1 MAKSRK
7 PIDPVADLQA
17 RYDAAQ
23 VASSQAMQRNNSGYG
38 GNGQDASM
46 AAMNNLNNLSTQLA
60 QAKQQ
65 AAQAAS
71 AAKSQAAA
79 QAAAQRAQANRDE
92 LFTASRARE
101 QQLRQDPVDMA
112 IQQELAARQGPYT
125 PDTVSR
131 FRSDPDIAAA
141 LAQLRTGASGQGGPF
156 DATTRNS
163 MFSQASDNAAAAEA
177 GANDRIT
184 QQWLSRGGNMNDP
197 ALQAAL
203 SRNQADRSASNQASR
218 MGIDLNAGRANYDAQ
233 QSSINR
239 LAQLAQSQNATEGD
253 MLAQNFAGRGQAL
266 GQGAALN
273 ASRNNAITDAS
284 RNTGNLLAAEQFT
297 DRAAGPVTGAVRAPL
312 ASSSMTTAIPGAPRP
327 APTAP
332 TAFLSAP
339 PIQTA
344 GRGSDY
350 SLKPNNP
357 APVGTAPLRGSQNGV
372 PIVRPVAR
380 PTNRPNL
387 TLPSFDQYKAG
398 RQPPNTYR
406 RTQE

>member
-1 MAKSRK
+1 
-7 PIDPVADLQA
+7 
-17 RYDAAQ
+17 
-23 VASSQAMQRNNSGYG
+23 
-38 GNGQDASM
+38 
-46 AAMNNLNNLSTQLA
+46 
-60 QAKQQ
+60 
-65 AAQAAS
+65 
-71 AAKSQAAA
+71 
-79 QAAAQRAQANRDE
+79 
-92 LFTASRARE
+92 
-101 QQLRQDPVDMA
+101 
-112 IQQELAARQGPYT
+112 
-125 PDTVSR
+125 
-131 FRSDPDIAAA
+131 
-141 LAQLRTGASGQGGPF
+141 
-156 DATTRNS
+156 
-163 MFSQASDNAAAAEA
+163 
-177 GANDRIT
+177 
-184 QQWLSRGGNMNDP
+184 
-197 ALQAAL
+197 
-203 SRNQADRSASNQASR
+203 

-253 MLAQNFAGRGQAL
+253 MLAQNFAGRGQAI

-327 APTAP
+327 APTA
-332 TAFLSAP
+332 FSSAP

-372 PIVRPVAR
+372 PVVR

-398 RQPPNTYR
+398 SQPPNTYR